1 MRFCETPL
9 AGAILVE
16 TESHAD
22 DRGSFYR
29 SFCVREFE
37 AHGLPG
43 AFVQGSVS
51 RNRQRGTLRGLH
63 WQSNPHPEGKLVR
76 CVRGAAY
83 DVVVDLRPG
92 STTFCSWFGTE
103 LTDANLT
110 ALYIPPGFAH
120 GFQTLCDDTD
130 IAYQMTEF
138 YVPELACGARWNDQA
153 FNIRWPL
160 DIAIMSNRDRSF
172 KDFSAIG

>member
-1 MRFCETPL
+1 MRFRETSL
-9 AGAILVE
+9 AGVILVE

-37 AHGLPG
+37 AHGLPA

-63 WQSNPHPEGKLVR
+63 WQSDPRPEGKLVR

-83 DVVVDLRPG
+83 DVIVDLRRDSP
-92 STTFCSWFGTE
+92 TFCRWFSVE
-103 LTDANLT
+103 LNEENMT

-120 GFQTLCDDTD
+120 GFQTLRDDTD
-130 IAYQMTEF
+130 LQYQMTEF
-138 YVPELACGARWNDQA
+138 HAPELATGARWNDPA
-153 FNIRWPL
+153 FSIEWPL
-160 DIAIMSNRDRSF
+160 DVAVISARDQAHQ
-172 KDFSAIG
+172 DFE